1 MYAFGLPPF
10 SLYDAYIKSPCQPS
24 PLPPTRKI
32 TCYHHLT
39 YNAFKYLSIKS
50 CQLLIQ
56 LKENREQ
63 EKKYYVMFFIQC
75 LQKTQRVSSY
85 KLVFTLK
92 FSYTLSGI

>member
-1 MYAFGLPPF
+1 MKYLHSSVLDFGPPVPLSTYMYAFGLPPF

-75 LQKTQRVSSY
+75 L
-85 KLVFTLK
+85 
-92 FSYTLSGI
+92 